1 MLTRRLAK
9 PMGPRCSRQVA
20 SHASHQ
26 LIRVMHTGGA
36 RSTHRRLPLGVA
48 VHPACAS
55 RAVREAAAAGKVG
68 EVIRLVRRAHGPS
81 QRQLG
86 ATTGR
91 SQSTISRIERGGP
104 GTRDVATLRQLGSEL
119 DIARYCS
126 AWPSTRTRT
135 NTAQEPASPRCT
147 DEILSSELPH
157 SVGQPWAG
165 WHRPCGNCSRRR
177 GDGGYRA
184 RHRRPVELPGHGR
197 RRQ

>member
-68 EVIRLVRRAHGPS
+68 EVIRLVRRAHGLS

-119 DIARYCS
+119 GIAPVLLGLAEYS
-126 AWPSTRTRT
+126 NQDKHSTRTS
-135 NTAQEPASPRCT
+135 EPPVYRRNFVFRAAPQCWPALGWLAPPLR
-147 DEILSSELPH
+147 ELLS
-157 SVGQPWAG
+157 QK
-165 WHRPCGNCSRRR
+165 RRR
-177 GDGGYRA
+177 R
-184 RHRRPVELPGHGR
+184 LPCTPSKTR
-197 RRQ
+197 